1 MTNTEDVKAY
11 EKRQK
16 EKGLTKSKAW
26 IPNTEKDRKSFL
38 DYAKQ
43 LRDNF
48 FNKKEEGNDDSTR
61 TN

>member
-11 EKRQK
+11 EERQK
-16 EKGLTKSKAW
+16 SKGLTKSKAW

-48 FNKKEEGNDDSTR
+48 FNKNEEKGDDE
-61 TN
+61 

>member
-48 FNKKEEGNDDSTR
+48 FNKNGEKGDDK
-61 TN
+61 